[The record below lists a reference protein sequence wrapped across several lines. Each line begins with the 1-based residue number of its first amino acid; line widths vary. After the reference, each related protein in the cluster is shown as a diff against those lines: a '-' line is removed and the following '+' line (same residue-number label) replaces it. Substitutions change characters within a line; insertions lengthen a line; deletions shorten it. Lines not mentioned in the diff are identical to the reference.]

1 MVTLRNKWL
10 LLPDKFYWKDE
21 VFEILSKKNFERT
34 EKIWNQFIKPGLKI
48 STPFFSAGVVAETKN
63 AQSAQ
68 TKSIILKSLTGG
80 KISSLIDL
88 YGNGLRLGNMW
99 IISIKVI

>member
-1 MVTLRNKWL
+1 MW
-10 LLPDKFYWKDE
+10 
-21 VFEILSKKNFERT
+21 S
-34 EKIWNQFIKPGLKI
+34 QFIKPGLKI
-48 STPFFSAGVVAETKN
+48 STPFVSAGVVAETKN

-88 YGNGLRLGNMW
+88 HGNGLRLGVMW
-99 IISIKVI
+99 NISIKVI